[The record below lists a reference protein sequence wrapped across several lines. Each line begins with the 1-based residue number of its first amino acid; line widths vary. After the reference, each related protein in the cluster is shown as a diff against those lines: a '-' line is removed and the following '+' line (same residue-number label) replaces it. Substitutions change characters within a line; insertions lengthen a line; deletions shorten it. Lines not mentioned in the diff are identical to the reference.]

1 MKVALIVLTTK
12 QKSSGRTRRSLCG
25 GARRDPISILEVM
38 VKKLIYFYQID
49 DFQDER
55 LRKPEM
61 PAQLSKLYTK
71 TQLL

>member
-1 MKVALIVLTTK
+1 MKGALIVLTTK
-12 QKSSGRTRRSLCG
+12 QKSSGRTQRSLGG

-38 VKKLIYFYQID
+38 VID

-61 PAQLSKLYTK
+61 PAQLSKL
-71 TQLL
+71 

>member
-1 MKVALIVLTTK
+1 MKGTLI
-12 QKSSGRTRRSLCG
+12 GRTRKHESSGMTRQSLN
-25 GARRDPISILEVM
+25 
-38 VKKLIYFYQID
+38 

-61 PAQLSKLYTK
+61 PAQLSKLYTN